1 MPRAVPLTRE
11 QHRIMYERNRRYR
24 MEEMLSTARAKYIG
38 LIKEAQSY
46 DMHELLTDKD
56 ISNI

>member
-1 MPRAVPLTRE
+1 MPLTRE
-11 QHRIMYERNRRYR
+11 QRRHNYERNRKYR
-24 MEEMLSTARAKYIG
+24 MDEMLSTARAKYIG

-46 DMHELLTDKD
+46 GMTELLTDKD